1 MEHDVTT
8 QSDAAGHH
16 PLLIV
21 FLVAALA
28 MLAPFSID
36 TYLPSFPAISAE
48 LGANH
53 VQMQQTMSFYL
64 LTFAITTLLH
74 GPLSDAFGRRRVIIG
89 SLLIYVVCSIG
100 AALSNTIATLILWR
114 AGQGFAASAGVVVG
128 RAMVRDAFQGH
139 RAQQVM
145 SQVMLIFAI
154 APAIAPIIGGVLE
167 QAAGWRS
174 VFWFLTLLGVALTVL
189 MSWRAP
195 ETLPLEHRHS
205 IHPRKVL
212 HGYGIAL
219 RSGRFMGLVMAFA
232 LNFGGFFLY
241 IAAAPHVLYD
251 HLHLGPGDFWMQFVP
266 MVAGLMIGSLLSGRS
281 AGRITPR
288 KGILIGY
295 GFMLAAGVLNVAQA
309 LWLSPAPWNVLAPL
323 VLYAFAVAFSM
334 PSLTLLALDCFPRQ
348 RGMAA
353 AVQSFLQMSFNAL
366 VAGMLVPLLSH
377 QVWTL
382 ALGMLALT
390 ILGFVVWAWQEWRH
404 DCATS

>member
-1 MEHDVTT
+1 VTT
-8 QSDAAGHH
+8 QSDATGHH
-16 PLLIV
+16 PLLIAA
-21 FLVAALA
+21 LVAALS

-48 LGANH
+48 LGADN

-64 LTFAITTLLH
+64 LTFAVTTLLH

-89 SLLIYVVCSIG
+89 SLLIYVACSTG
-100 AALSNTIATLILWR
+100 AALSNSIGALILWR

-128 RAMVRDAFQGH
+128 RAMVRDAFHGH

-145 SQVMLIFAI
+145 SQVMLIFAL

-174 VFWFLTLLGVALTVL
+174 VFWFLTLLGVVLTVL
-189 MSWRAP
+189 ISWRAP
-195 ETLPLEHRHS
+195 ETLAPAHRHS

-212 HGYGIAL
+212 HGYGTAM

-232 LNFGGFFLY
+232 FNFGGFFLY

-251 HLHLGPGDFWMQFVP
+251 HLHLGPEDFWMQFVP
-266 MVAGLMIGSLLSGRS
+266 MVAGLMCGSFLSGRS
-281 AGRITPR
+281 AGRLSPR
-288 KGILIGY
+288 NGIFISY
-295 GFMLAAGVLNVAQA
+295 GVMLTAGLLNVAQA
-309 LWLSPAPWNVLAPL
+309 LWLPASPWNVLGPL

-353 AVQSFLQMSFNAL
+353 AVQSFLQMIFNAV
-366 VAGMLVPLLSH
+366 VAGILVPLLSG
-377 QVWTL
+377 QIVTL
-382 ALGMLALT
+382 ASGMLLLT
-390 ILGFVVWAWQEWRH
+390 LAGLTVWAWQEWHHCRVVP
-404 DCATS
+404 